1 MVIVEFA
8 SEEKE
13 QLERMIKTYFQDELG
28 QEIGRFEA
36 GYVLDFFSD
45 KMGTQFYNKGLFD
58 AQAILEKRMET
69 ITEAIHQLEKLWKSC
84 FEHSGLC

>member
-69 ITEAIHQLEKLWKSC
+69 ITEAIHQLEKL
-84 FEHSGLC
+84 

>member
-1 MVIVEFA
+1 MAIVEFTT
-8 SEEKE
+8 EQKE
-13 QLERMIKTYFQDELG
+13 QLERTIQVYFLEELG

-45 KMGTQFYNKGLFD
+45 KMGTQFYNQGLFD

-69 ITEAIHQLEKLWKSC
+69 ITEAIHELEKI
-84 FEHSGLC
+84 